1 MIHAI
6 EVDRLHKSYG
16 PVAVLQDLSLQVAEG
31 EVYGLL
37 GSHGSGK
44 STLIHVLLGFL
55 KPSRGVV
62 RVLGHQDLDTARQR
76 LGYIPE
82 RLSYHM
88 RYTAREYLRF
98 LGEFSDINGP
108 NLRTRVDEQLER
120 VGLSNA
126 ADRTLSAFSKG
137 MLQRLGIAQALL
149 AEPELLLM
157 DEPFSTLD
165 TTDQREVIDLLAE
178 VRAQGHTILICTH
191 YTNTL
196 VHLCDRIGVLSE
208 GTLVAQ
214 TEVRRLRVPGSSV
227 HIQID
232 YLSPA
237 LRLQL
242 KRISSAITCG
252 ENSITIQPNTQQI
265 QATALRMLLENN
277 VTILALEPLE
287 YPLERFYLQAIQ
299 ATEPLDWML
308 HHGTDGESESHPSEQ
323 QSDPLLDALLMGRH
337 KQEHDR
343 GDQQ

>member
-1 MIHAI
+1 MMYAI

-16 PVAVLQDLSLQVAEG
+16 PVDVLQDLSLRVAEG

-44 STLIHVLLGFL
+44 STLIHLLLGFL
-55 KPSRGVV
+55 KPSSGAV
-62 RVLGHQDLDTARQR
+62 RVLGYHDLDTARQR
-76 LGYIPE
+76 LGYMPE

-88 RYTAREYLRF
+88 RYSAREYLRF
-98 LGEFSDINGP
+98 LGEFSDIYGSD
-108 NLRTRVDEQLER
+108 LRTRVKEQLER
-120 VGLSNA
+120 VGLSNV
-126 ADRTLSAFSKG
+126 ADRPLSTFSKG

-157 DEPFSTLD
+157 DEPFSALD

-208 GTLVAQ
+208 GMLVAE
-214 TEVRRLRVPGSSV
+214 TEVHRLRVPGSSI

-237 LRLQL
+237 LRLQF
-242 KRISSAITCG
+242 KRISSAVTCG

-265 QATALRMLLENN
+265 QSTILRMLLENN
-277 VTILALEPLE
+277 VTILSLEPLE

-299 ATEPLDWML
+299 AAEQSELVPEY
-308 HHGTDGESESHPSEQ
+308 GTDGYTEYPHAER
-323 QSDPLLDALLMGRH
+323 QSDPLLDALLRGKHNR
-337 KQEHDR
+337 EDDE
-343 GDQQ
+343 GDQL